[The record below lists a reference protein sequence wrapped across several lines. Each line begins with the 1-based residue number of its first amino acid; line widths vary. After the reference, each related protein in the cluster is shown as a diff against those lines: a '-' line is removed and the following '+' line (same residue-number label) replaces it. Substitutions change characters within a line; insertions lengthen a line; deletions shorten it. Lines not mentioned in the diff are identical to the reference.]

1 MLIRLTIFI
10 SIVILLFPAAGMAD
24 MEQRLNDL
32 GGPQHAEADELPYLP
47 AYCKCKGAVNIDPQ
61 TKEKLRKKWDRFFSK
76 YPHGENWVHLHHYCY
91 GLLMLNR
98 YYRGVGKP
106 SALLMEAEAQF
117 NYMIKQSNPKFILV
131 PEYHLKMGIT
141 QKLMGRD
148 SKALQHFTEAIK
160 LKKDYVP
167 AYIQLI
173 DCYKEHHDLKNAI
186 KTAEMG
192 LKHSP
197 NSKILKKELVEMQ
210 SLPATKE

>member
-24 MEQRLNDL
+24 MEQRLKDL
-32 GGPQHAEADELPYLP
+32 GGPQHAEAYELPYLP
-47 AYCKCKGAVNIDPQ
+47 DYCKCKGAVNIDPR
-61 TKEKLRKKWDRFFSK
+61 TKENLRKKWDRFFSK
-76 YPHGENWVHLHHYCY
+76 YPHGENWVHLHHYCQ

-98 YYRGVGKP
+98 FYRGVGNP
-106 SALLMEAEAQF
+106 SALLKEAESQF

-148 SKALQHFTEAIK
+148 SKSLQHFTEAIK

-167 AYIQLI
+167 AYVHII
-173 DCYKEHHDLKNAI
+173 DYYKEHNDFKNAI
-186 KTAEMG
+186 RTAKMG